1 MRNHGRLGSADP
13 DELTLALLAH
23 LQGALLSERTSPF
36 TIRTTMTALTSGAPG
51 TPILPDYVPVP
62 RAPLGPAVHDQGYYV
77 RRVERNLYVPRRS
90 A

>member
-1 MRNHGRLGSADP
+1 
-13 DELTLALLAH
+13 
-23 LQGALLSERTSPF
+23 
-36 TIRTTMTALTSGAPG
+36 MTALTSGAPG